1 MRRSPKNNTLS
12 ARMTAILVSAALAVS
27 MSACASADSASST
40 ASTEQ
45 AGAWETT
52 GTNEAVTDGT
62 SEAATGDTE
71 GDAADSANTAATEDT
86 ASSGADFTGAMDDD
100 LTTSNED
107 TKLQIAVATEDGDG
121 TPEGQKISCATA
133 LSSLTVQESGY
144 ESLQS
149 ALDADYSEA
158 SELMSEEIANLY
170 ADFDDTAENTTAAE
184 LGYAVD
190 DTIYLKRADEK
201 VVSFLHCNYCSFG
214 GAHPST
220 SYSSRNYDSKTGTAL
235 ELKDVVTDYDAVY
248 QYVKDELAKQQS
260 ENGYFFDD
268 YETSLGQ
275 IFYGPNGAP
284 EDGSTSTDSEESVPT
299 VIWYLVD
306 DELKVV
312 LDTYSIAPYA
322 VGPTVVEIPFTTG
335 LVKADYE

>member
-1 MRRSPKNNTLS
+1 MRRSSENNALS
-12 ARMTAILVSAALAVS
+12 ARMTAILISAALAVS

-40 ASTEQ
+40 ESTEQ

-62 SEAATGDTE
+62 TEAAT

-86 ASSGADFTGAMDDD
+86 DSSSGADFTGAMDDD
-100 LTTSNED
+100 LTTSNEN

-121 TPEGQKISCATA
+121 TPEGQKITCATA

-170 ADFDDTAENTTAAE
+170 ADFSDTAENTTAAE

-190 DTIYLKRADEK
+190 DTIYLKRADET

-235 ELKDVVTDYDAVY
+235 ELKNVVTDYDAVY

-284 EDGSTSTDSEESVPT
+284 EDGSTSTNSEESVPT